1 MTVLLII
8 ITIVSLAVSVTA
20 IVIATKKQTV
30 KEVVKTNEVVK
41 IEHAP
46 VEHPFTYNEKDN
58 VYTLDGNFK
67 AEGGIIAMGI
77 TKKKEE

>member
-8 ITIVSLAVSVTA
+8 ITIVSLTFSVTA

-46 VEHPFTYNEKDN
+46 VENPFTFDKENG
-58 VYTLDGNFK
+58 VYVLNGDLCVKGSVSALDDYK
-67 AEGGIIAMGI
+67 
-77 TKKKEE
+77 TK

>member
-1 MTVLLII
+1 MTVLALII
-8 ITIVSLAVSVTA
+8 ACVALVVASVALGLAIKNKNVKTIVE
-20 IVIATKKQTV
+20 KETV
-30 KEVVKTNEVVK
+30 NTVA
-41 IEHAP
+41 AP

>member
-20 IVIATKKQTV
+20 IVLAMKKQTV

-46 VEHPFTYNEKDN
+46 VEHPFTFDKENG
-58 VYTLDGNFK
+58 VYVLNGDLCVKGSVSALGDYK
-67 AEGGIIAMGI
+67 
-77 TKKKEE
+77 TK

>member
-1 MTVLLII
+1 MTVLALII
-8 ITIVSLAVSVTA
+8 ACVALVVASVALGLAIKNKNVKTIVE
-20 IVIATKKQTV
+20 KETV
-30 KEVVKTNEVVK
+30 KTVA
-41 IEHAP
+41 AP
-46 VEHPFTYNEKDN
+46 IEHPFTYNEKDN

>member
-1 MTVLLII
+1 MTVLMII
-8 ITIVSLAVSVTA
+8 ITIISLAVSVTA

-46 VEHPFTYNEKDN
+46 VEHPFTFDKENE
-58 VYTLDGNFK
+58 VYVLNGNLYVKGSVSALDDYK
-67 AEGGIIAMGI
+67 
-77 TKKKEE
+77 TK